1 MYFVDFYFWYQFCWD
16 KLEDDDLCQVRR
28 DTIDSNRRARLCT
41 VQAPDQPGRGAV
53 LEAGAAGRAADQGEA
68 ARGEAVSWR
77 PGPAQVETASR
88 EDWQSI
94 IIMDRLVKQPSE
106 SRGGVMQILHKVDI

>member
-1 MYFVDFYFWYQFCWD
+1 MTVTGG
-16 KLEDDDLCQVRR
+16 EAVP
-28 DTIDSNRRARLCT
+28 

-53 LEAGAAGRAADQGEA
+53 LEAGAAGRAEDQGEA

-88 EDWQSI
+88 ED
-94 IIMDRLVKQPSE
+94 
-106 SRGGVMQILHKVDI
+106 